1 MKFEEFRILWM
12 RRSSFYDD
20 WIKFVMT
27 KKFAKCNGSA
37 KDKLR
42 TVEASG
48 IPNSDS
54 GSILDISTDIEI
66 YGTLEL
72 LYSSSFVS
80 TTSPSL
86 IAIIYILRLM

>member
-1 MKFEEFRILWM
+1 
-12 RRSSFYDD
+12 
-20 WIKFVMT
+20 MT

-54 GSILDISTDIEI
+54 GSILDIST
-66 YGTLEL
+66 
-72 LYSSSFVS
+72 F
-80 TTSPSL
+80 
-86 IAIIYILRLM
+86 R